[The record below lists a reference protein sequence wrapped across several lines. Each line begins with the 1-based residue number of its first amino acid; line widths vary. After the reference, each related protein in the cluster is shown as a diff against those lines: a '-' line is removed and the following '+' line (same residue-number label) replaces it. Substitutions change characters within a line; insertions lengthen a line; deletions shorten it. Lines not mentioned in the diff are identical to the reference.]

1 LVGFDLNLDY
11 LRANVSTA
19 RRYKSK
25 TTGRGIK
32 QPRTSR
38 RKAKPVLTPTESV
51 NGKEPTTALDER
63 FAKARLKL
71 NARRQRLVHAILDSA
86 DETCFLSSREMAK
99 RYRVDATTILRTTKV
114 LGYKTFADFA
124 ADLRQH
130 FVARITP
137 YTVLKAATREKR
149 SVADHVDDVLDKA
162 LENLNNLKT
171 KFEKQKVIELA
182 RTIKRSRH
190 VLVVG
195 LDFAG
200 ALSYYL
206 AYGLLAL
213 GFDAE
218 APIGSSGSLQY
229 KVEVLTAK
237 DVLIAIS
244 FGQCLRDTVEA
255 VQHARNHGVA
265 TFGIT
270 DSDASPIARYCDAYM
285 ITPVVSPSIL
295 NSYVAP
301 VAAVNAIH
309 AACAHIDPNRSLSR
323 LRPTDREYAS
333 GHRWY
338 REPRRT
344 NGNEP

>member
-1 LVGFDLNLDY
+1 VKKKGSNSNRKPELAL
-11 LRANVSTA
+11 STVDGA
-19 RRYKSK
+19 D
-25 TTGRGIK
+25 
-32 QPRTSR
+32 
-38 RKAKPVLTPTESV
+38 
-51 NGKEPTTALDER
+51 GKNATTALDER
-63 FAKARLKL
+63 FAHARPKL
-71 NARRQRLVHAILDSA
+71 NARRQRLVRDILDSA

-99 RYRVDATTILRTTKV
+99 RYHVDATTILRTTQV
-114 LGYKTFADFA
+114 LGYKTFAEFA

-149 SVADHVDDVLDKA
+149 SVADHVDQALDKA
-162 LENLNNLKT
+162 LDNLNILKANLD
-171 KFEKQKVIELA
+171 KQKVIELA

-195 LDFAG
+195 LDFATS
-200 ALSYYL
+200 LSYYL

-218 APIGSSGSLQY
+218 APIGSSGNLQY
-229 KVEVLTAK
+229 KVEVLTPK

-255 VQHARNHGVA
+255 VQRARKQGVP

-270 DSDASPIARYCDAYM
+270 DSNTSPIARYCDSHLIA
-285 ITPVVSPSIL
+285 PVVSPSFL

-301 VAAVNAIH
+301 MAAISLIH
-309 AACAHIDPNRSLSR
+309 VACAHIDPNRSLSR

-338 REPRRT
+338 RESKRS
-344 NGNEP
+344 NGNEPQE

>member
-1 LVGFDLNLDY
+1 MSV
-11 LRANVSTA
+11 A
-19 RRYKSK
+19 KSK
-25 TTGRGIK
+25 NLRRGAK
-32 QPRTSR
+32 KKPDSR
-38 RKAKPVLTPTESV
+38 RRSKPARAAREGPKIKS
-51 NGKEPTTALDER
+51 GTTALDER
-63 FAKARLKL
+63 FASARSKL
-71 NARRQRLVHAILDSA
+71 NARRQRLVRDILDSA
-86 DETCFLSSREMAK
+86 GETCFLSSREMAK
-99 RYRVDATTILRTTKV
+99 RYRVDATTILRTTQV

-130 FVARITP
+130 FVSRITP

-149 SVADHVDDVLDKA
+149 SVADHMDQAFNKA
-162 LENLNNLKT
+162 LDNLNILKT
-171 KFEKQKVIELA
+171 NLDKQKVIELA

-195 LDFAG
+195 LDFAT

-218 APIGSSGSLQY
+218 APIGSSGNLQY
-229 KVEVLTAK
+229 KVEVLTSK

-255 VQHARNHGVA
+255 VQSASNQGVA

-270 DSDASPIARYCDAYM
+270 DSNTSPIARYCDAHL
-285 ITPVVSPSIL
+285 IAPVVSPTIL
-295 NSYVAP
+295 NCYVAP
-301 VAAVNAIH
+301 MAAINAIH
-309 AACAHIDPNRSLSR
+309 VACAHIDPNRSLSR

-333 GHRWY
+333 GQRWY
-338 REPRRT
+338 REAKRP
-344 NGNEP
+344 NGDKA